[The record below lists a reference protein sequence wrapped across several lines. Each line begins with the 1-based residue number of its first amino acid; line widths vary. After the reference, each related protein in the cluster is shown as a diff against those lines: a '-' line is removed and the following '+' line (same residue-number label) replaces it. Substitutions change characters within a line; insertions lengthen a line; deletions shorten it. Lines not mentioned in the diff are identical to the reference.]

1 MTEVETRSG
10 PAAFVA
16 NVVVL
21 ALFLGFVFLPV
32 LAFGDA
38 EYRGH
43 LNRSGGGA

>member
-1 MTEVETRSG
+1 MSG
-10 PAAFVA
+10 PAFVA

-21 ALFLGFVFLPV
+21 ASSSASVFLPI

-38 EYRGH
+38 EYRDH